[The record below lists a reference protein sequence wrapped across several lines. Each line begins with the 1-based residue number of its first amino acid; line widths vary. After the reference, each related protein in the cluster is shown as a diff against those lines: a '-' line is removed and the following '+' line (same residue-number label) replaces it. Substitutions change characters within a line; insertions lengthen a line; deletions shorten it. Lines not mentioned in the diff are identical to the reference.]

1 MALVAYQHHTID
13 STPIY
18 DDAIGRWKCAVS
30 ITWAQIGSA
39 RGSRFLT
46 TSPELFIRFEDAEN
60 AWIEAGKNWIES
72 LASKFLR
79 ADT

>member
-1 MALVAYQHHTID
+1 MALLTYQHHTID

-18 DDAIGRWKCAVS
+18 DDATGRWKGAVS
-30 ITWAQIGSA
+30 ITWPQIGTA

-46 TSPELFIRFEDAEN
+46 SSPELFIRFEDAEK
-60 AWIEAGKNWIES
+60 AGIEAGKNWIES